1 MLELAAFLRREILWR
16 GIRDFHIIFAN
27 ASCKRGI
34 PAPDFVQC
42 NAPEEQTA
50 CRGVS
55 FYQPSTGHNV

>member
-1 MLELAAFLRREILWR
+1 MPDGDADASYQAYDLPL
-16 GIRDFHIIFAN
+16 HIIFAN

-42 NAPEEQTA
+42 NAPEEQIA

-55 FYQPSTGHNV
+55 F